1 MLRNMIRRS
10 GMLALVLALALTGAA
25 PAAALDFGGRNLDGW
40 HAVWNWFMG
49 MWGWGEREA
58 SGNSGGMKAVY
69 EGECAGIDPNGCP
82 AVPTVVTTCG
92 TGPDESC
99 GIDPNGL
106 R

>member
-10 GMLALVLALALTGAA
+10 GMLALVLALALAGAA

-40 HAVWNWFMG
+40 HTVWNWLTDVF
-49 MWGWGEREA
+49 GWGDEA
-58 SGNSGGMKAVY
+58 SGNSGGLTSVY
-69 EGECAGIDPNGCP
+69 ENEGAGVDPNGE
-82 AVPTVVTTCG
+82 PTASTTCP
-92 TGPDESC
+92 TCEEGP